1 MKGKRQFQSIL
12 LFAVLFRLAAA
23 VAVIAVVAVV
33 VDVLDA
39 WSLRANFGK
48 VKIAGFALEAYACII
63 LARQTTTAFNH
74 RADD

>member
-1 MKGKRQFQSIL
+1 MKRKRQFRSIR
-12 LFAVLFRLAAA
+12 LFPVLFRLAAA
-23 VAVIAVVAVV
+23 VAAAAVV
-33 VDVLDA
+33 VILA

-63 LARQTTTAFNH
+63 LARQTTAAFNH